1 MLTELLDDKQLVAM
15 HNAYAKACIELGI
28 GPDDA
33 GRDRREHLAA
43 LMFSLARAGES
54 DPEVIRMHAVHRMRP
69 PAAGLFHQ

>member
-15 HNAYAKACIELGI
+15 HNAYAKACVELGI

-33 GRDRREHLAA
+33 GRDRRADLAA